1 MNSFITKRV
10 DNLGRIVIPKEIRKK
25 LHINDGE
32 LLNIDIEDNKI
43 IIYKKKGNYKVLK
56 FLDIMTKSLNKFLHK
71 DIVIFDIN
79 GSYCLSSKNITFNTD
94 FINKFKSKPNII
106 FYENMHNKV
115 IPFFV
120 DGYLY
125 GAIII
130 FSYKNETDRNVVKE
144 FLSIIEK
151 YIEE

>member
-1 MNSFITKRV
+1 MNGFITKRI
-10 DNLGRIVIPKEIRKK
+10 DNLGRIVVPKEIRKS

-43 IIYKKKGNYKVLK
+43 VMYKKQDNSIVIK
-56 FLDIMTKSLNKFLHK
+56 FLNIITRSLNKLLHK
-71 DIVIFDIN
+71 DVIIFDIN
-79 GSYCLSSKNITFNTD
+79 GFYCLSNKNITFKTE
-94 FINKFKSKPNII
+94 FINKFKNKYNVL
-106 FYENMHNKV
+106 FYENINNKV

-125 GAIII
+125 GGIII
-130 FSYKNETDRNVVKE
+130 FNYKNETDKSIVKE